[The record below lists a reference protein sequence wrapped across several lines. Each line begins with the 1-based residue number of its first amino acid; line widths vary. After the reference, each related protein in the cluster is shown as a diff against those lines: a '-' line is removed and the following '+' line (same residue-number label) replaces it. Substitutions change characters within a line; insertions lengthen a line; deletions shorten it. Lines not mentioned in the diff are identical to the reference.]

1 MPASLAAVK
10 HKIESTK
17 STRQITS
24 AMQMVSTAKLNQIQH
39 HTQTYEVYAEK
50 VRQMLADLVKSHS
63 ATSAASQDDVYA
75 ALFKKR
81 PVKKTGILVMTSDRG
96 LVGSYN
102 SNIIKDTMS
111 LMDKHNLTKDN
122 TVFLTIGKTGT
133 EFFKKR
139 DMNIVYQYSGV
150 SDVPLFREV
159 LPIVRTAVQMY
170 NDGVFDELYTVH
182 SHYVNRITSHVMVH
196 KALPIT
202 EKTLLNAD
210 ELAQLA
216 ANDQQDSPANGESG
230 DVMTA
235 HVSAEYEFEP
245 SDTAIVS
252 ALVEQ
257 YAESALYGAIL
268 DAKTSEHSS
277 SANAMRSATDNA
289 DDIVSTLQ
297 LQYNRARQAAITTE
311 ITEITGGMTAQE

>member
-81 PVKKTGILVMTSDRG
+81 PVKKTGILVITSDRG

-102 SNIIKDTMS
+102 SNIIKETMS
-111 LMDKHNLTKDN
+111 LMAKHNLTKDN

-133 EFFKKR
+133 EFFQKR
-139 DMNIVYQYSGV
+139 DMNIVYQYSGI
-150 SDVPLFREV
+150 SDVPTFREV
-159 LPIVRTAVQMY
+159 LPIVRTTVQMY

-182 SHYVNRITSHVMVH
+182 SHYVNRITSHVVVH
-196 KALPIT
+196 DAMPIT
-202 EKTLLNAD
+202 EKSLLDED

-216 ANDQQDSPANGESG
+216 AANGQQDSSANEN
-230 DVMTA
+230 VTTA

>member
-10 HKIESTK
+10 HKIDSTK

-50 VRQMLADLVKSHS
+50 VKQMLSDLVKSHS

-81 PVKKTGILVMTSDRG
+81 AVKKTGVLVITSDRG

-102 SNIIKDTMS
+102 SNIIKQTLDM
-111 LMDKHNLTKDN
+111 MAKHNLDKDN
-122 TVFLTIGKTGT
+122 TVFLTVGKTGT

-139 DMNIVYQYSGV
+139 GMNVIYEYAGV
-150 SDVPLFREV
+150 SDVPTYREV
-159 LPIVRTAVQMY
+159 HGIVKTAVQMY
-170 NDGVFDELYTVH
+170 NDGVFDEMYMAF
-182 SHYVNRITSHVMVH
+182 SHYVNRITSRVIIHDV
-196 KALPIT
+196 LPIT
-202 EKTLLNAD
+202 EHSLID
-210 ELAQLA
+210 EEAVTEEGHEELT
-216 ANDQQDSPANGESG
+216 NS
-230 DVMTA
+230 DVTSA
-235 HVSAEYEFEP
+235 PVSAEYEFEP
-245 SDTAIVS
+245 SDTEIVS
-252 ALVEQ
+252 ALVAQ
-257 YAESALYGAIL
+257 YAESLIYGAIL

-289 DDIVSTLQ
+289 DDIISTLE

>member
-1 MPASLAAVK
+1 
-10 HKIESTK
+10 
-17 STRQITS
+17 
-24 AMQMVSTAKLNQIQH
+24 MQMVSTAKLNQIQH
-39 HTQTYEVYAEK
+39 HTETYEVYAEK
-50 VRQMLADLVKSHS
+50 VKQMLVDLVRSHS
-63 ATSAASQDDVYA
+63 ATSAASQDNVYA

-81 PVKKTGILVMTSDRG
+81 PVKKTGILVITSDRG

-102 SNIIKDTMS
+102 SNVLKATMAM
-111 LMDKHNLTKDN
+111 MDKHKLNKDN

-139 DMNIVYQYSGV
+139 GMNIVYQYSGIN
-150 SDVPLFREV
+150 DVPTFREV
-159 LPIVRTAVQMY
+159 LPIVRSAVQMY
-170 NDGVFDELYTVH
+170 NDAVFDELYIAF
-182 SHYVNRITSHVMVH
+182 SHYVNRISSHVHVH
-196 KALPIT
+196 SVLPIT
-202 EKTLLNAD
+202 EKSLMDDD
-210 ELAQLA
+210 ELSELEA
-216 ANDQQDSPANGESG
+216 ASNQSANSSS
-230 DVMTA
+230 DVTTA
-235 HVSAEYEFEP
+235 SISAEYEFEP

-257 YAESALYGAIL
+257 YAESMLYGAIL

-311 ITEITGGMTAQE
+311 ITEITGGMTAEE

>member
-50 VRQMLADLVKSHS
+50 VKQMLADLVKSHS

-81 PVKKTGILVMTSDRG
+81 PVKKTGILVITSDRG

-102 SNIIKDTMS
+102 SNIIKETMA
-111 LMDKHNLTKDN
+111 LMAKHNLNKDN

-133 EFFKKR
+133 EFFQKR

-150 SDVPLFREV
+150 SDVPTFREV
-159 LPIVRTAVQMY
+159 LPIVRTTVQMY

-182 SHYVNRITSHVMVH
+182 SHYVNRITSHVAVH
-196 KALPIT
+196 NALPIT
-202 EKTLLNAD
+202 EKSLLDED

-216 ANDQQDSPANGESG
+216 AANDPQDASVNNSAA
-230 DVMTA
+230 TA

>member
-50 VRQMLADLVKSHS
+50 VKQMLADLVKSHS

-81 PVKKTGILVMTSDRG
+81 PVKKTGILVITSDRG

-102 SNIIKDTMS
+102 SNILKQTMA
-111 LMDKHNLTKDN
+111 LMKEHNLNKDN
-122 TVFLTIGKTGT
+122 TVFLTVGKTGT
-133 EFFKKR
+133 EFLKKQ
-139 DMNIVYQYSGV
+139 DMNIIYQYSGV

-170 NDGVFDELYTVH
+170 NDQVFDEMYLVF
-182 SHYVNRITSHVMVH
+182 SHYVNRITSHVIAH
-196 KALPIT
+196 DILPIT
-202 EKTLLNAD
+202 EHSLLDDEGSMPEKDKGKTPLDN
-210 ELAQLA
+210 
-216 ANDQQDSPANGESG
+216 S
-230 DVMTA
+230 DVTAA
-235 HVSAEYEFEP
+235 HVSAEYEFES
-245 SDTAIVS
+245 SDTVIVS
-252 ALVEQ
+252 ALVAQ
-257 YAESALYGAIL
+257 YAESLLYGAIL

-289 DDIVSTLQ
+289 DDIISTLE

>member
-10 HKIESTK
+10 HKIDSTK

-50 VRQMLADLVKSHS
+50 VKQMLADLVKSHS

-81 PVKKTGILVMTSDRG
+81 PVKKTGVLVITSDRG

-102 SNIIKDTMS
+102 SNILKQTMA
-111 LMDKHNLTKDN
+111 LMKEHNLNEDN
-122 TVFLTIGKTGT
+122 TVFLTVGKTGT
-133 EFFKKR
+133 EFLQKR
-139 DMNIVYQYSGV
+139 GMNIIYQYSGV
-150 SDVPLFREV
+150 SDVPTFRET

-170 NDGVFDELYTVH
+170 NDQAFDEMYMVY
-182 SHYVNRITSHVMVH
+182 SHYVNRISSHVIAHDV
-196 KALPIT
+196 LPIT
-202 EKTLLNAD
+202 EHSLLD
-210 ELAQLA
+210 EDGNMPSKQKDTPLE
-216 ANDQQDSPANGESG
+216 NS
-230 DVMTA
+230 DVTSA

-252 ALVEQ
+252 ALVAQ
-257 YAESALYGAIL
+257 YAESLLYGALL

-289 DDIVSTLQ
+289 DDIISTLE

>member
-17 STRQITS
+17 STRQIAS

-50 VRQMLADLVKSHS
+50 VKQMLADLVKSHS

-81 PVKKTGILVMTSDRG
+81 PVKKTGILVITSDRG

-102 SNIIKDTMS
+102 SNIIKETMG
-111 LMDKHNLTKDN
+111 LMAKHNLTKDN

-133 EFFKKR
+133 EFFQKR

-150 SDVPLFREV
+150 SDVPTFREV

-182 SHYVNRITSHVMVH
+182 SHYVNRITSHVVVH
-196 KALPIT
+196 DAMPIT
-202 EKTLLNAD
+202 EKSLLDED

-216 ANDQQDSPANGESG
+216 AANDQQDSSANGSAT
-230 DVMTA
+230 TA

>member
-50 VRQMLADLVKSHS
+50 VKQMLADLVKSHS

-81 PVKKTGILVMTSDRG
+81 PVKKTGILVITSDRG

-102 SNIIKDTMS
+102 SNIIKETMG
-111 LMDKHNLTKDN
+111 LMAKHNLTKDN

-133 EFFKKR
+133 EFFQKR
-139 DMNIVYQYSGV
+139 DMNIVYQYSGI
-150 SDVPLFREV
+150 SDVPTFREV

-182 SHYVNRITSHVMVH
+182 SHYVNRITSHVVVH
-196 KALPIT
+196 DAMPIT
-202 EKTLLNAD
+202 EKSLLDED

-216 ANDQQDSPANGESG
+216 AANDQQDSSANGSAT
-230 DVMTA
+230 TA

>member
-10 HKIESTK
+10 HKIDSTK

-50 VRQMLADLVKSHS
+50 VKQMLADLVKSHS

-81 PVKKTGILVMTSDRG
+81 PVKKTGVLVITSDRG

-102 SNIIKDTMS
+102 SNILKQTMA
-111 LMDKHNLTKDN
+111 LMKEHNLNKDN
-122 TVFLTIGKTGT
+122 TVFLTVGKTGT
-133 EFFKKR
+133 EFLQKR
-139 DMNIVYQYSGV
+139 GMNIIYQYSGV
-150 SDVPLFREV
+150 SDVPTFRET

-170 NDGVFDELYTVH
+170 NDQAFDEMYMVY
-182 SHYVNRITSHVMVH
+182 SHYVNRITSHVIAHDV
-196 KALPIT
+196 LPIT
-202 EKTLLNAD
+202 EHSLLD
-210 ELAQLA
+210 EDGNMPGKQEETPL
-216 ANDQQDSPANGESG
+216 DKS
-230 DVMTA
+230 DVTSA

-252 ALVEQ
+252 ALVAQ
-257 YAESALYGAIL
+257 YAESLLYGALL

-289 DDIVSTLQ
+289 DDIISTLE

>member
-50 VRQMLADLVKSHS
+50 VKQMLADLVKSHS

-81 PVKKTGILVMTSDRG
+81 PVKKTGILVITSDRG

-102 SNIIKDTMS
+102 SNIIKETMG
-111 LMDKHNLTKDN
+111 LMAKHNLTKDN

-133 EFFKKR
+133 EFFQKR
-139 DMNIVYQYSGV
+139 DMNIVYQYSGI
-150 SDVPLFREV
+150 SDVPTFREV
-159 LPIVRTAVQMY
+159 LPIVRTTVQMY

-182 SHYVNRITSHVMVH
+182 SHYVNRITSHVVVH
-196 KALPIT
+196 DAMPIT
-202 EKTLLNAD
+202 EKSLLDED

-216 ANDQQDSPANGESG
+216 AANGQQDSSANEN
-230 DVMTA
+230 VTTV

>member
-50 VRQMLADLVKSHS
+50 VKQMLADLVKSHS

-81 PVKKTGILVMTSDRG
+81 PVKKTGILVITSDRG

-102 SNIIKDTMS
+102 SNIIKETMG
-111 LMDKHNLTKDN
+111 LMAKHNLTKDN

-133 EFFKKR
+133 EFFQKR

-150 SDVPLFREV
+150 SDVPTFREV

-182 SHYVNRITSHVMVH
+182 SHYVNRITSHVVVH
-196 KALPIT
+196 DAMPIT
-202 EKTLLNAD
+202 EKSLLDED

-216 ANDQQDSPANGESG
+216 AANDQQDSSANGSAT
-230 DVMTA
+230 TA

>member
-50 VRQMLADLVKSHS
+50 VKQMLSDLVKSHS
-63 ATSAASQDDVYA
+63 ATSVSSQDDVYA

-81 PVKKTGILVMTSDRG
+81 PVKKTGMLVITSDRG

-102 SNIIKDTMS
+102 SNILKATMAT
-111 LMDKHNLTKDN
+111 MQKHNLDKDN
-122 TVFLTIGKTGT
+122 TVFLTVGKTGT
-133 EFFKKR
+133 EFLKKR
-139 DMNIVYQYSGV
+139 GMNIVYQYSGV
-150 SDVPLFREV
+150 SDVPTFREV
-159 LPIVRTAVQMY
+159 LPIVRSAVQMY
-170 NDGVFDELYTVH
+170 NDGVFDEMYMVY
-182 SHYVNRITSHVMVH
+182 SHYVNRISSHVIVH
-196 KALPIT
+196 DVLPIT
-202 EKTLLNAD
+202 ENSLLDED
-210 ELAQLA
+210 ELQSLEEQSKKQQ
-216 ANDQQDSPANGESG
+216 ANNGVSNSPI
-230 DVMTA
+230 
-235 HVSAEYEFEP
+235 SAEYEFEP

-252 ALVEQ
+252 ALVAQ
-257 YAESALYGAIL
+257 YAESLIYGAIL

-289 DDIVSTLQ
+289 DDIISTLE

>member
-50 VRQMLADLVKSHS
+50 VKQMLADLVKSHS

-81 PVKKTGILVMTSDRG
+81 PVKKTGILVITSDRG

-102 SNIIKDTMS
+102 SNIIKETMG
-111 LMDKHNLTKDN
+111 LMAKHNLTKDN

-133 EFFKKR
+133 EFFQKR

-150 SDVPLFREV
+150 SDVPTFREV

-182 SHYVNRITSHVMVH
+182 SHYVNRITSHVVVH
-196 KALPIT
+196 DAMPIT
-202 EKTLLNAD
+202 EKSLLDED

-216 ANDQQDSPANGESG
+216 AANDQQDSSANGSAT
-230 DVMTA
+230 TA
-235 HVSAEYEFEP
+235 HLSAEYEFEP

>member
-17 STRQITS
+17 RTRQITS

-50 VRQMLADLVKSHS
+50 VKQMLADLVKSHS

-81 PVKKTGILVMTSDRG
+81 PVKKTGILVITSDRG

-102 SNIIKDTMS
+102 SNIIKETMG
-111 LMDKHNLTKDN
+111 LMAKHNLTKDN

-133 EFFKKR
+133 EFFQKR

-150 SDVPLFREV
+150 SDVPTFREV

-182 SHYVNRITSHVMVH
+182 SHYVNRITSHVVVH
-196 KALPIT
+196 DAMPIT
-202 EKTLLNAD
+202 EKSLLDED

-216 ANDQQDSPANGESG
+216 AANDQQDSSANGSAT
-230 DVMTA
+230 TA

>member
-50 VRQMLADLVKSHS
+50 VKNMLSDLVKSHN
-63 ATSAASQDDVYA
+63 ASAASASHDAYA
-75 ALFKKR
+75 ALFEKR
-81 PVKKTGILVMTSDRG
+81 SVKKTGILVITSDRG

-102 SNIIKDTMS
+102 NNIIKQTLQ
-111 LMDKHNLTKDN
+111 LMKDKNLTAEN
-122 TVFLTIGKTGT
+122 TVFLTVGKTGT

-139 DMNIVYQYSGV
+139 GMNVVYEYSGI
-150 SDVPLFREV
+150 SDVPTFREV
-159 LPIVRTAVQMY
+159 HQIVKTAVQMY
-170 NDGVFDELYTVH
+170 DDAVFDEMFLAF
-182 SHYVNRITSHVMVH
+182 SHYVNRITSRVYVH
-196 KALPIT
+196 DVLPIT
-202 EKTLLNAD
+202 AESLMDD
-210 ELAQLA
+210 ED
-216 ANDQQDSPANGESG
+216 NSKESTEEESPI
-230 DVMTA
+230 T
-235 HVSAEYEFEP
+235 AEYEFEP
-245 SDTAIVS
+245 SDTEIIAGLVS
-252 ALVEQ
+252 Q
-257 YAESALYGAIL
+257 YAESMLYGAIL

-289 DDIVSTLQ
+289 DDIISSLE

>member
-50 VRQMLADLVKSHS
+50 VKQMLADLVKSHS

-81 PVKKTGILVMTSDRG
+81 PVKKTGILVITSDRG

-102 SNIIKDTMS
+102 SNIIKETMG
-111 LMDKHNLTKDN
+111 LMAKHNLTKDN

-133 EFFKKR
+133 EFFQKR

-150 SDVPLFREV
+150 SDVPTFREV

-182 SHYVNRITSHVMVH
+182 SHYVNRITSHVVVH
-196 KALPIT
+196 DAMPIT
-202 EKTLLNAD
+202 EKSLLDED

-216 ANDQQDSPANGESG
+216 AANDQQDSSANDSAT
-230 DVMTA
+230 TA

>member
-50 VRQMLADLVKSHS
+50 VKQMLADLVKSHS

-81 PVKKTGILVMTSDRG
+81 PVKKTGILVITSDRG

-102 SNIIKDTMS
+102 SNIIKETMA
-111 LMDKHNLTKDN
+111 LMAKHNLNKDN

-133 EFFKKR
+133 EFFQKR
-139 DMNIVYQYSGV
+139 DMNIVYQYSGI
-150 SDVPLFREV
+150 SDVPTFREV
-159 LPIVRTAVQMY
+159 LPIVRTTVQMY

-182 SHYVNRITSHVMVH
+182 SHYVNRITSHVVVQDAM
-196 KALPIT
+196 PIT
-202 EKTLLNAD
+202 EKSLLDED

-216 ANDQQDSPANGESG
+216 AANGQQDS
-230 DVMTA
+230 
-235 HVSAEYEFEP
+235 
-245 SDTAIVS
+245 
-252 ALVEQ
+252 
-257 YAESALYGAIL
+257 
-268 DAKTSEHSS
+268 
-277 SANAMRSATDNA
+277 SANENVTERLKDTDQMEWVRRMNSIRRRA
-289 DDIVSTLQ
+289 EEIV
-297 LQYNRARQAAITTE
+297 N
-311 ITEITGGMTAQE
+311 QELILR

>member
-1 MPASLAAVK
+1 
-10 HKIESTK
+10 
-17 STRQITS
+17 
-24 AMQMVSTAKLNQIQH
+24 MQMVSTAKLNQIQH

-50 VRQMLADLVKSHS
+50 VKQMLADLVKSHS

-81 PVKKTGILVMTSDRG
+81 PVKKTGILVITSDRG

-102 SNIIKDTMS
+102 SNIIKETMG
-111 LMDKHNLTKDN
+111 LMAKHNLTKDN

-133 EFFKKR
+133 EFFQKR
-139 DMNIVYQYSGV
+139 DMNIVYQYSGI
-150 SDVPLFREV
+150 SDVPTFREV
-159 LPIVRTAVQMY
+159 LPIVRTTVQMY

-182 SHYVNRITSHVMVH
+182 SHYVNRITSHVVVH
-196 KALPIT
+196 DAMPIT
-202 EKTLLNAD
+202 EKSLLDED

-216 ANDQQDSPANGESG
+216 AANDQQDSSANGS
-230 DVMTA
+230 VTTA